1 MTGGLAGIVPRDNYA
16 APVGI
21 EQDLVGI
28 ESRAAGGVELAARP
42 VAIKLARLYFRDE
55 GVPIVIASAGRG
67 VQRDHM
73 GWLWIV
79 LPFEEQQLYRR
90 GVA

>member
-1 MTGGLAGIVPRDNYA
+1 MAGGLAGIVPRDDHA
-16 APVGI
+16 ASIGI
-21 EQDLVGI
+21 EQDLAGI
-28 ESRAAGGVELAARP
+28 EARAAGGVELPARP

-55 GVPIVIASAGRG
+55 GVPIVIASAGRWI
-67 VQRDHM
+67 QRDHA
-73 GWLWIV
+73 GWPRIV